1 MKRRFLA
8 LVLAGCLAAVLS
20 TAAWAMSPTGF
31 YLNVELPSGETIAL
45 DVESG
50 DSIDNVKEELEMKTK
65 IAAGEQ
71 HLYYGGKLLVD
82 GRTLANYN
90 IQKGSTLLLTTKIK
104 GTPAGEKLT
113 EENMSGSTIGAPVTI
128 SEKTL
133 NSGTYYL
140 CNNVKLTQA
149 LVIQGDVTLDLNGFV
164 LKITGSGSVIKIES
178 GTLTLVDSHPAAIH
192 KFVKEATGL
201 WTLNENAGTEIVK
214 GGVITGGIGREHSFS
229 SVYGSISENGGGG
242 VFINQDASFVMES
255 GNIVGCSAVGEHNT
269 AGGVLVARSASF
281 VMKAGKIAG
290 CTAARGGGVY
300 VADKNEAKTLGRF
313 TMEGGSIVGCVATD
327 ESYSGGGVANH
338 GDFTM
343 TGGTIR
349 SCTATAGHGGGICSV
364 RQLHISGSAVV
375 TDCKAGG
382 SYASS
387 GAMLISPDSTYTAI
401 IAGGTFDGNVV
412 NNKSTTITGGTFSD
426 EVQNSGVIENGQFN
440 GAVNNYEGTIKGGTF
455 YGSVKN
461 ESDYDDGV
469 LRRAGTISGGTFNG
483 TVTNEAAGRISGG
496 TYNGSV
502 YGTFYTVAFV
512 SNGGTAVPNQ
522 KYANTPV
529 TAPTVS
535 RAGYTLVGWYTD
547 EACTAAYD
555 FTQPVT
561 DSVTLY
567 AKWEAAPRY
576 YYNSGTTTD
585 TDNADEDKK
594 GSPKTFDPGAGIYA
608 VSVALSLTGTAWI
621 GRKRH

>member
-20 TAAWAMSPTGF
+20 TAAWATLPTGF

-45 DVESG
+45 DAESG
-50 DSIDNVKEELEMKTK
+50 DSIDNIKGKLETKTK

-71 HLYYGGKLLVD
+71 HLYYGGNSLVD

-164 LKITGSGSVIKIES
+164 LQYENSGANDSVIKIES

-192 KFVKEATGL
+192 KFVKNTDDL
-201 WTLNENAGTEIVK
+201 WMLDESQGAEIVK

-242 VFINQDASFVMES
+242 VFINQDASFVMEG

-300 VADKNEAKTLGRF
+300 VADRDGDYALGSF
-313 TMEGGSIVGCVATD
+313 TMNGGTIEWCVAYGSAAYD
-327 ESYSGGGVANH
+327 DGGGVNNL
-338 GDFTM
+338 GSFTM
-343 TGGTIR
+343 NGGTIR
-349 SCTATAGHGGGICSV
+349 NCTAAYGYGGGISSLRNITICGDAFV
-364 RQLHISGSAVV
+364 RDCTASQDKSSAMYLNPSNPADRAVIE
-375 TDCKAGG
+375 GG
-382 SYASS
+382 TFRGNIYASPYCT
-387 GAMLISPDSTYTAI
+387 GMVAVT
-401 IAGGTFDGNVV
+401 GGTFDPG
-412 NNKSTTITGGTFSD
+412 
-426 EVQNSGVIENGQFN
+426 QPNGIPLYT
-440 GAVNNYEGTIKGGTF
+440 V
-455 YGSVKN
+455 
-461 ESDYDDGV
+461 
-469 LRRAGTISGGTFNG
+469 TFN
-483 TVTNEAAGRISGG
+483 
-496 TYNGSV
+496 
-502 YGTFYTVAFV
+502 
-512 SNGGTAVPNQ
+512 SNGGSDVPEQ
-522 KYANTPV
+522 IRANAAATKPD
-529 TAPTVS
+529 S
-535 RAGYTLVGWYTD
+535 RKAGYTLVGWYTD
-547 EACTAAYD
+547 EACNAAYD
-555 FTQPVT
+555 FTKPVT
-561 DSVTLY
+561 DNITLY

-576 YYNSGTTTD
+576 YYNSGTTETGKTD
-585 TDNADEDKK
+585 ENKK

-621 GRKRH
+621 CRKRH

>member
-31 YLNVELPSGETIAL
+31 YLNVELPSGKTIAL
-45 DVESG
+45 DAESG
-50 DSIDNVKEELEMKTK
+50 DSIDNIKGKLETKTK

-164 LKITGSGSVIKIES
+164 LQHENRDANDSVIQMDS
-178 GTLTLVDSHPAAIH
+178 GTLTLVDSNPDAIH

-242 VFINQDASFVMES
+242 VFINQDASFVMEG

-300 VADKNEAKTLGRF
+300 VADRDGDYALGSF
-313 TMEGGSIVGCVATD
+313 TMNGGTIEWCVAYGSAAYD
-327 ESYSGGGVANH
+327 DGGGVNNL
-338 GDFTM
+338 GSFTM
-343 TGGTIR
+343 NGGTIR
-349 SCTATAGHGGGICSV
+349 NCTAAYGYGGGISSLRNITICGDAFV
-364 RQLHISGSAVV
+364 RDCTASQDKSSAMYLNPSNPADRAVIE
-375 TDCKAGG
+375 GG
-382 SYASS
+382 TFRGNIYASPYRT
-387 GAMLISPDSTYTAI
+387 GMVAVT
-401 IAGGTFDGNVV
+401 GGTFDPGQPNG
-412 NNKSTTITGGTFSD
+412 ITLHT
-426 EVQNSGVIENGQFN
+426 V
-440 GAVNNYEGTIKGGTF
+440 
-455 YGSVKN
+455 
-461 ESDYDDGV
+461 
-469 LRRAGTISGGTFNG
+469 TFN
-483 TVTNEAAGRISGG
+483 
-496 TYNGSV
+496 
-502 YGTFYTVAFV
+502 
-512 SNGGTAVPNQ
+512 SNGGSDVPEQ
-522 KYANTPV
+522 IRANAAATKPD
-529 TAPTVS
+529 S
-535 RAGYTLVGWYTD
+535 RKAGYTLVGWYTD

-594 GSPKTFDPGAGIYA
+594 GSPKTFDPGAGLYA

>member
-31 YLNVELPSGETIAL
+31 YLNVELPSGKTIAL

-164 LKITGSGSVIKIES
+164 LQHENRDANDSVIQMDS
-178 GTLTLVDSHPAAIH
+178 GTLTLVDSNPDAIH

-242 VFINQDASFVMES
+242 VFINQDASFVMEG

-300 VADKNEAKTLGRF
+300 VADRDGDYALGSF
-313 TMEGGSIVGCVATD
+313 TM
-327 ESYSGGGVANH
+327 N
-338 GDFTM
+338 
-343 TGGTIR
+343 GGTIR
-349 SCTATAGHGGGICSV
+349 NCTAAYGYGGGISSLRNITICGDAFV
-364 RQLHISGSAVV
+364 RDCTASQDKSSAMYLNPSNPADRAVIE
-375 TDCKAGG
+375 GG
-382 SYASS
+382 TFRGNIYASPYCT
-387 GAMLISPDSTYTAI
+387 GMVAVT
-401 IAGGTFDGNVV
+401 GGTFDPGQPNG
-412 NNKSTTITGGTFSD
+412 ITLHT
-426 EVQNSGVIENGQFN
+426 V
-440 GAVNNYEGTIKGGTF
+440 
-455 YGSVKN
+455 
-461 ESDYDDGV
+461 
-469 LRRAGTISGGTFNG
+469 TFN
-483 TVTNEAAGRISGG
+483 
-496 TYNGSV
+496 
-502 YGTFYTVAFV
+502 
-512 SNGGTAVPNQ
+512 SNGGSDVPEQ
-522 KYANTPV
+522 IRANAAATKPD
-529 TAPTVS
+529 S
-535 RAGYTLVGWYTD
+535 RKAGYTLVGWYTD

-555 FTQPVT
+555 FTKPVT
-561 DSVTLY
+561 DNITLY

-585 TDNADEDKK
+585 TDNGDEDKK

-608 VSVALSLTGTAWI
+608 VSAALSLTGTAWI

>member
-20 TAAWAMSPTGF
+20 TAAWATLPTGF

-50 DSIDNVKEELEMKTK
+50 DSIDNVIGKLETKTK

-164 LKITGSGSVIKIES
+164 LQHENRDANDSVIKIES
-178 GTLTLVDSHPAAIH
+178 GTLTLVDSNPDAIH

-242 VFINQDASFVMES
+242 VFINQDASFVMEG

-300 VADKNEAKTLGRF
+300 VADRDGDYALGSF
-313 TMEGGSIVGCVATD
+313 TMNGGTIEWCVAYGSAAYD
-327 ESYSGGGVANH
+327 DGGGVNNL
-338 GDFTM
+338 GSFTM
-343 TGGTIR
+343 NGGTIR
-349 SCTATAGHGGGICSV
+349 NCTAAYGYGGGISSLRNITICGDAFV
-364 RQLHISGSAVV
+364 RDCTASQDESSAMYLNPSNPADRAVIE
-375 TDCKAGG
+375 GG
-382 SYASS
+382 TFRGNIYASPYCT
-387 GAMLISPDSTYTAI
+387 GMVAVT
-401 IAGGTFDGNVV
+401 GGTFDPGQPNG
-412 NNKSTTITGGTFSD
+412 ITLYT
-426 EVQNSGVIENGQFN
+426 V
-440 GAVNNYEGTIKGGTF
+440 
-455 YGSVKN
+455 
-461 ESDYDDGV
+461 
-469 LRRAGTISGGTFNG
+469 TFN
-483 TVTNEAAGRISGG
+483 
-496 TYNGSV
+496 
-502 YGTFYTVAFV
+502 
-512 SNGGTAVPNQ
+512 SNGGSDVPEQ
-522 KYANTPV
+522 MRANAAATKPD
-529 TAPTVS
+529 S
-535 RAGYTLVGWYTD
+535 RKAGYTLVGWYTD

-561 DSVTLY
+561 DNITLY

-608 VSVALSLTGTAWI
+608 VSAALSLTGTAWI

>member
-20 TAAWAMSPTGF
+20 TAAWATSPTGF

-45 DVESG
+45 DAASG
-50 DSIDNVKEELEMKTK
+50 DSIDNIIGKLETKTK

-164 LKITGSGSVIKIES
+164 LQHENRDANDSVIKIES
-178 GTLTLVDSHPAAIH
+178 GTLTLVDSNPDAIH

-242 VFINQDASFVMES
+242 VFINQDASFVMEG

-300 VADKNEAKTLGRF
+300 VADRDGDYALGSF
-313 TMEGGSIVGCVATD
+313 TMNGGTIEWCVAYGSAAYD
-327 ESYSGGGVANH
+327 DGGGVNNL
-338 GDFTM
+338 GSFTM
-343 TGGTIR
+343 NGGTIR
-349 SCTATAGHGGGICSV
+349 NCTAAYGYGGGISSLRNITICGDAFV
-364 RQLHISGSAVV
+364 RDCTASQDKSSAMYLNPSNPADRAVIE
-375 TDCKAGG
+375 GG
-382 SYASS
+382 TFRGNIYASPYCT
-387 GAMLISPDSTYTAI
+387 GMVAVT
-401 IAGGTFDGNVV
+401 GGTFDPGQPNG
-412 NNKSTTITGGTFSD
+412 ITLHT
-426 EVQNSGVIENGQFN
+426 V
-440 GAVNNYEGTIKGGTF
+440 
-455 YGSVKN
+455 
-461 ESDYDDGV
+461 
-469 LRRAGTISGGTFNG
+469 TFN
-483 TVTNEAAGRISGG
+483 
-496 TYNGSV
+496 
-502 YGTFYTVAFV
+502 
-512 SNGGTAVPNQ
+512 SNGGSDVPEQ
-522 KYANTPV
+522 IRANAAATKPD
-529 TAPTVS
+529 S
-535 RAGYTLVGWYTD
+535 RKAGYTLVGWYTD
-547 EACTAAYD
+547 EACTVAYD

-594 GSPKTFDPGAGIYA
+594 GSPKTFDPGAGLYA

>member
-20 TAAWAMSPTGF
+20 TAAWATLPTGF

-50 DSIDNVKEELEMKTK
+50 DSIDNVKQKVQN
-65 IAAGEQ
+65 AAGVSVTEQ
-71 HLYYGGKLLVD
+71 YLYYGGKFLNN
-82 GRTLANYN
+82 GRTLADYN
-90 IQKGSTLLLTTKIK
+90 IQKESTLLVASEAK
-104 GTPAGEKLT
+104 GTPSGTPLTAAEPSKEWVNITEEKVLT
-113 EENMSGSTIGAPVTI
+113 E
-128 SEKTL
+128 
-133 NSGTYYL
+133 GTYFL
-140 CNNVKLTQA
+140 CNNVNLTQT

-178 GTLTLVDSHPAAIH
+178 GTLTLVDSNPDAIH

-242 VFINQDASFVMES
+242 VFINQDASFVMEG

-300 VADKNEAKTLGRF
+300 VADRDGDYALGSF
-313 TMEGGSIVGCVATD
+313 TMNGGTIEWCVAYGSAAYD
-327 ESYSGGGVANH
+327 DGGGVNNL
-338 GDFTM
+338 GSFTM
-343 TGGTIR
+343 NGGTIR
-349 SCTATAGHGGGICSV
+349 NCTAAYGYGGGISSLRNITICGDAFV
-364 RQLHISGSAVV
+364 RDCTASQDKSSAMYLNPSNPADRAVIE
-375 TDCKAGG
+375 GG
-382 SYASS
+382 TFRGNIYASPYCT
-387 GAMLISPDSTYTAI
+387 GMVAVT
-401 IAGGTFDGNVV
+401 GGTFDPGQPNG
-412 NNKSTTITGGTFSD
+412 ITLHT
-426 EVQNSGVIENGQFN
+426 V
-440 GAVNNYEGTIKGGTF
+440 
-455 YGSVKN
+455 
-461 ESDYDDGV
+461 
-469 LRRAGTISGGTFNG
+469 TFN
-483 TVTNEAAGRISGG
+483 
-496 TYNGSV
+496 
-502 YGTFYTVAFV
+502 
-512 SNGGTAVPNQ
+512 SNGGSDVPGQ
-522 KYANTPV
+522 IRANAAA

-555 FTQPVT
+555 FTQPVR

-585 TDNADEDKK
+585 TDNADKDKK
-594 GSPKTFDPGAGIYA
+594 GSPKTFDPGVGIYA
-608 VSVALSLTGTAWI
+608 VSAALSLTGTAWI

>member
-1 MKRRFLA
+1 M
-8 LVLAGCLAAVLS
+8 
-20 TAAWAMSPTGF
+20 
-31 YLNVELPSGETIAL
+31 
-45 DVESG
+45 
-50 DSIDNVKEELEMKTK
+50 
-65 IAAGEQ
+65 
-71 HLYYGGKLLVD
+71 LVD

-192 KFVKEATGL
+192 KFVKNTDDL
-201 WTLNENAGTEIVK
+201 WMLDESQGAGIVR
-214 GGVITGGIGREHSFS
+214 GGVITGGNAG
-229 SVYGSISENGGGG
+229 YNDGGG
-242 VFINQDASFVMES
+242 VYVCPGAGLVMRGGS
-255 GNIVGCSAVGEHNT
+255 IVGC
-269 AGGVLVARSASF
+269 
-281 VMKAGKIAG
+281 KAQQ
-290 CTAARGGGVY
+290 GGGVY

-343 TGGTIR
+343 TGGTIEWCVAYGSAAYDDGGGVNNLGSFTMNGGTIR
-349 SCTATAGHGGGICSV
+349 NCTAAYGYGGGISSLRNITICGDAFV
-364 RQLHISGSAVV
+364 RDCTASQDKSSAMYLNPSNPADRAVIE
-375 TDCKAGG
+375 GG
-382 SYASS
+382 TFRGNIYASPYCT
-387 GAMLISPDSTYTAI
+387 GMVAVT
-401 IAGGTFDGNVV
+401 GGTFDPGQPNG
-412 NNKSTTITGGTFSD
+412 ITLYT
-426 EVQNSGVIENGQFN
+426 V
-440 GAVNNYEGTIKGGTF
+440 
-455 YGSVKN
+455 
-461 ESDYDDGV
+461 
-469 LRRAGTISGGTFNG
+469 TFN
-483 TVTNEAAGRISGG
+483 
-496 TYNGSV
+496 
-502 YGTFYTVAFV
+502 
-512 SNGGTAVPNQ
+512 SNGGSDVPGQ
-522 KYANTPV
+522 IRANAAATKPD
-529 TAPTVS
+529 S
-535 RAGYTLVGWYTD
+535 RKAGYTLVGWYTD
-547 EACTAAYD
+547 KACTAAYD
-555 FTQPVT
+555 FTKPVT

-608 VSVALSLTGTAWI
+608 VSVALSLTGTVWI

>member
-20 TAAWAMSPTGF
+20 TAAWATLPTGF

-45 DVESG
+45 DAESG
-50 DSIDNVKEELEMKTK
+50 DSIDNIKGKLETKTK

-71 HLYYGGKLLVD
+71 HLYYGGNLLVD

-164 LKITGSGSVIKIES
+164 LQHENRDANDSVIKIES
-178 GTLTLVDSHPAAIH
+178 GTLTLVDSNPVAIH
-192 KFVKEATGL
+192 KFVKNTDDL
-201 WTLNENAGTEIVK
+201 WMLDESQGAEIVK

-242 VFINQDASFVMES
+242 VFINQDASFVMEG

-300 VADKNEAKTLGRF
+300 VADRDGDYALGSF
-313 TMEGGSIVGCVATD
+313 TMNGGTIEWCVAYGSAAYD
-327 ESYSGGGVANH
+327 DGGGVNNL
-338 GDFTM
+338 GSFTM
-343 TGGTIR
+343 NGGTIR
-349 SCTATAGHGGGICSV
+349 NCTAAYGYDGGISSLRNITICGDAFV
-364 RQLHISGSAVV
+364 RDCTASQDKSSAMYLNPSNPADRAVIE
-375 TDCKAGG
+375 GG
-382 SYASS
+382 TFRGNIYASPYCT
-387 GAMLISPDSTYTAI
+387 GMVAVT
-401 IAGGTFDGNVV
+401 GGTFDPGQPNG
-412 NNKSTTITGGTFSD
+412 ITLHT
-426 EVQNSGVIENGQFN
+426 V
-440 GAVNNYEGTIKGGTF
+440 
-455 YGSVKN
+455 
-461 ESDYDDGV
+461 
-469 LRRAGTISGGTFNG
+469 TFN
-483 TVTNEAAGRISGG
+483 
-496 TYNGSV
+496 
-502 YGTFYTVAFV
+502 
-512 SNGGTAVPNQ
+512 SNGGSDVPEQ
-522 KYANTPV
+522 IRANAAATKPD
-529 TAPTVS
+529 S
-535 RAGYTLVGWYTD
+535 RKAGYTLVGWYTD
-547 EACTAAYD
+547 KACTAAYD
-555 FTQPVT
+555 FTKPVT
-561 DSVTLY
+561 DNIALY

-576 YYNSGTTTD
+576 YYNSGTTETGKTD
-585 TDNADEDKK
+585 ENKK

>member
-1 MKRRFLA
+1 M
-8 LVLAGCLAAVLS
+8 LS

-31 YLNVELPSGETIAL
+31 CLNVELPSGKTIAL

-164 LKITGSGSVIKIES
+164 LQHENRDANDSVIQMDS
-178 GTLTLVDSHPAAIH
+178 GTLTLVDSNPDAIH

-242 VFINQDASFVMES
+242 VFINQDASFVMEG

-300 VADKNEAKTLGRF
+300 VADRDGDYALGSF
-313 TMEGGSIVGCVATD
+313 TMNGGTIEWCVAYGSAAYD
-327 ESYSGGGVANH
+327 DGGGVNNL
-338 GDFTM
+338 GSFTM
-343 TGGTIR
+343 NGGTIR
-349 SCTATAGHGGGICSV
+349 NCTAAYGYGGGISSLRNITICGDAFV
-364 RQLHISGSAVV
+364 RDCTASQDKSSAMYLNPSNPADRAVIE
-375 TDCKAGG
+375 GG
-382 SYASS
+382 TFRGNIYASPYCT
-387 GAMLISPDSTYTAI
+387 GMVAVT
-401 IAGGTFDGNVV
+401 GGTFDPGQPNG
-412 NNKSTTITGGTFSD
+412 ITLHT
-426 EVQNSGVIENGQFN
+426 V
-440 GAVNNYEGTIKGGTF
+440 
-455 YGSVKN
+455 
-461 ESDYDDGV
+461 
-469 LRRAGTISGGTFNG
+469 TFN
-483 TVTNEAAGRISGG
+483 
-496 TYNGSV
+496 
-502 YGTFYTVAFV
+502 
-512 SNGGTAVPNQ
+512 SNGGSDVPEQ
-522 KYANTPV
+522 IRANAAATKPD
-529 TAPTVS
+529 S
-535 RAGYTLVGWYTD
+535 RKAGYTLVGWYTD
-547 EACTAAYD
+547 EA
-555 FTQPVT
+555 FTTEYKFTESEKVT
-561 DSVTLY
+561 QDMPLY
-567 AKWEAAPRY
+567 AKWTKEAAKY
-576 YYNSGTTTD
+576 YYYSP
-585 TDNADEDKK
+585 ADGSADAAN
-594 GSPKTFDPGAGIYA
+594 GSPKTFDAGVGVYVGMA
-608 VSVALSLTGTAWI
+608 VLSVCGSAVVLGKK
-621 GRKRH
+621 RK

>member
-20 TAAWAMSPTGF
+20 TAAWATSPTGF

-45 DVESG
+45 DAESG
-50 DSIDNVKEELEMKTK
+50 DSIDNIKGKLETKTK

-164 LKITGSGSVIKIES
+164 LQHENRDANDSVIQMDS
-178 GTLTLVDSHPAAIH
+178 GTLTLVDSNPDAIH

-201 WTLNENAGTEIVK
+201 WTLNENTGTEIVK

-242 VFINQDASFVMES
+242 VFINQDASFVMEG

-300 VADKNEAKTLGRF
+300 VADRDGDYALGSF
-313 TMEGGSIVGCVATD
+313 TMNGGTIEWCVAYGSAAYD
-327 ESYSGGGVANH
+327 DGGGVNNL
-338 GDFTM
+338 GSFTM
-343 TGGTIR
+343 NGGTIR
-349 SCTATAGHGGGICSV
+349 NCTAAYGYGGGISSLRNITICGDAFV
-364 RQLHISGSAVV
+364 RDCTASQDKSSAMYLNPSNPADRAVIE
-375 TDCKAGG
+375 GG
-382 SYASS
+382 TFRGNIYASPYCT
-387 GAMLISPDSTYTAI
+387 GMVAVT
-401 IAGGTFDGNVV
+401 GGTFDPGQPNG
-412 NNKSTTITGGTFSD
+412 ITLHT
-426 EVQNSGVIENGQFN
+426 V
-440 GAVNNYEGTIKGGTF
+440 
-455 YGSVKN
+455 
-461 ESDYDDGV
+461 
-469 LRRAGTISGGTFNG
+469 TFN
-483 TVTNEAAGRISGG
+483 
-496 TYNGSV
+496 
-502 YGTFYTVAFV
+502 
-512 SNGGTAVPNQ
+512 SNGGSDVPEQ
-522 KYANTPV
+522 IRANSKVNKPDD
-529 TAPTVS
+529 PTKE
-535 RAGYTLVGWYTD
+535 GYNFGGWYTD
-547 EACTAAYD
+547 EA
-555 FTQPVT
+555 FTTEYTFTESEKVT
-561 DSVTLY
+561 QALTLY
-567 AKWEAAPRY
+567 AKWTKEAAKY
-576 YYNSGTTTD
+576 YYYSPADGSAD
-585 TDNADEDKK
+585 TAK
-594 GSPKTFDPGAGIYA
+594 GSPKTFDAGVGVY
-608 VSVALSLTGTAWI
+608 VGMVVMSLKGTAWI

>member
-20 TAAWAMSPTGF
+20 TAAWATSPTGF
-31 YLNVELPSGETIAL
+31 YLNVELPGGETIAL
-45 DVESG
+45 DAESG
-50 DSIDNVKEELEMKTK
+50 DSIDNIKGKLETKTK

-71 HLYYGGKLLVD
+71 HLYYGGNLLVD

-164 LKITGSGSVIKIES
+164 LQHENRDANDSVIQMDS
-178 GTLTLVDSHPAAIH
+178 GTLTLVDSNPDAIH

-242 VFINQDASFVMES
+242 VFINQDASFVMEG
-255 GNIVGCSAVGEHNT
+255 GNIVGCSAVGEHST

-300 VADKNEAKTLGRF
+300 VADRDGDYALGSF
-313 TMEGGSIVGCVATD
+313 TMNGGTIEWCVAYGSAAYD
-327 ESYSGGGVANH
+327 DGGGVNNL
-338 GDFTM
+338 GSFTM
-343 TGGTIR
+343 NGGTIR
-349 SCTATAGHGGGICSV
+349 NCTAAYGYGGGISSLRNITICGDAFV
-364 RQLHISGSAVV
+364 RDCTASQDKSSAMYLNPSNPADRAVIE
-375 TDCKAGG
+375 GG
-382 SYASS
+382 TFRGNIYASPYCT
-387 GAMLISPDSTYTAI
+387 GMVAVT
-401 IAGGTFDGNVV
+401 GGTFDPGQPNG
-412 NNKSTTITGGTFSD
+412 ITLHT
-426 EVQNSGVIENGQFN
+426 V
-440 GAVNNYEGTIKGGTF
+440 
-455 YGSVKN
+455 
-461 ESDYDDGV
+461 
-469 LRRAGTISGGTFNG
+469 TFN
-483 TVTNEAAGRISGG
+483 
-496 TYNGSV
+496 
-502 YGTFYTVAFV
+502 
-512 SNGGTAVPNQ
+512 SNGGSDVPEQ
-522 KYANTPV
+522 IRANAAATKP
-529 TAPTVS
+529 ADPTRS
-535 RAGYTLVGWYTD
+535 GYVFAGWYTD

-555 FTQPVT
+555 FTQPVR

-594 GSPKTFDPGAGIYA
+594 GSPKTFDPGADIYA

>member
-20 TAAWAMSPTGF
+20 TAAWATSPTGF
-31 YLNVELPSGETIAL
+31 CLNVELPSGKTIAL

-50 DSIDNVKEELEMKTK
+50 DSIDNVKQKVQN
-65 IAAGEQ
+65 AAGVSATEQ
-71 HLYYGGKLLVD
+71 YLYYGGKLLVD

-164 LKITGSGSVIKIES
+164 LQHENRDANDSVIQMDS
-178 GTLTLVDSHPAAIH
+178 GTLTLVDSNPDAIH

-242 VFINQDASFVMES
+242 VFINQDASFVMEG

-300 VADKNEAKTLGRF
+300 VADRDGDYALGSF
-313 TMEGGSIVGCVATD
+313 TMNGGTIEWCVAYGSAAYD
-327 ESYSGGGVANH
+327 DGGGTNNL
-338 GDFTM
+338 GSFTM
-343 TGGTIR
+343 NGGTIR
-349 SCTATAGHGGGICSV
+349 NCTAAYGYGGGISSLRNITICGDAFV
-364 RQLHISGSAVV
+364 RDCTASQDKSSAMYLNPSNPADRAVIE
-375 TDCKAGG
+375 GG
-382 SYASS
+382 TFRGNIYASPYRT
-387 GAMLISPDSTYTAI
+387 GMVAVT
-401 IAGGTFDGNVV
+401 GGTFDPGQPNG
-412 NNKSTTITGGTFSD
+412 ITLHT
-426 EVQNSGVIENGQFN
+426 V
-440 GAVNNYEGTIKGGTF
+440 
-455 YGSVKN
+455 
-461 ESDYDDGV
+461 
-469 LRRAGTISGGTFNG
+469 TFN
-483 TVTNEAAGRISGG
+483 
-496 TYNGSV
+496 
-502 YGTFYTVAFV
+502 
-512 SNGGTAVPNQ
+512 SNGGSDVPEQ
-522 KYANTPV
+522 IRANAAATKPD
-529 TAPTVS
+529 S
-535 RAGYTLVGWYTD
+535 RKAGYTLVGWYTD

-594 GSPKTFDPGAGIYA
+594 GSPKTFDPGVGIYA
-608 VSVALSLTGTAWI
+608 VSVALSLSGTAWI

>member
-20 TAAWAMSPTGF
+20 TAAWATLPTGF
-31 YLNVELPSGETIAL
+31 YLNVELPSGKTIAL
-45 DVESG
+45 DAESG

-149 LVIQGDVTLDLNGFV
+149 LVIRGNVTLDLNGFV

-214 GGVITGGIGREHSFS
+214 GEVITGGIGREHSLS

-242 VFINQDASFVMES
+242 VFINQDASFVMEG

-300 VADKNEAKTLGRF
+300 VADRDGDYALGSF
-313 TMEGGSIVGCVATD
+313 TMNGGTIEWCVAYGSAAYD
-327 ESYSGGGVANH
+327 DGGGVNNL
-338 GDFTM
+338 GSFTM
-343 TGGTIR
+343 NGGTIR
-349 SCTATAGHGGGICSV
+349 NCTAAYGYGGGISSLRNITICGDAYV
-364 RQLHISGSAVV
+364 RDCTASQDKSSAMYLNPSNPADRAVIE
-375 TDCKAGG
+375 GG
-382 SYASS
+382 TFRGNIYASPYCT
-387 GAMLISPDSTYTAI
+387 GMVAVT
-401 IAGGTFDGNVV
+401 GGTFDPGQPNG
-412 NNKSTTITGGTFSD
+412 ITLYT
-426 EVQNSGVIENGQFN
+426 V
-440 GAVNNYEGTIKGGTF
+440 
-455 YGSVKN
+455 
-461 ESDYDDGV
+461 
-469 LRRAGTISGGTFNG
+469 TFN
-483 TVTNEAAGRISGG
+483 
-496 TYNGSV
+496 
-502 YGTFYTVAFV
+502 
-512 SNGGTAVPNQ
+512 SNGGSDVPGQ
-522 KYANTPV
+522 IRANAAATKP
-529 TAPTVS
+529 ADPTRS
-535 RAGYTLVGWYTD
+535 GYVFAGWYTD

-555 FTQPVT
+555 FTKPVT
-561 DSVTLY
+561 DNITLY

>member
-20 TAAWAMSPTGF
+20 TTAWATSPTGF

-50 DSIDNVKEELEMKTK
+50 DSIDNVKQKVQN
-65 IAAGEQ
+65 AAGVSVTEQ
-71 HLYYGGKLLVD
+71 YLYYGGKFLNN
-82 GRTLANYN
+82 GRTLADYN
-90 IQKGSTLLLTTKIK
+90 IQKESTLLVASEAK
-104 GTPAGEKLT
+104 GTPSGTPLTAAEPSKEWVNITEEKVLT
-113 EENMSGSTIGAPVTI
+113 E
-128 SEKTL
+128 
-133 NSGTYYL
+133 GTCFL
-140 CNNVKLTQA
+140 CNNVNLTQT

-178 GTLTLVDSHPAAIH
+178 GTLTLVDSNPDAIH

-242 VFINQDASFVMES
+242 VFINQDASFVMEG

-300 VADKNEAKTLGRF
+300 VADRDGDYALGSF
-313 TMEGGSIVGCVATD
+313 TMNGGTIEWCVAYGSAAYD
-327 ESYSGGGVANH
+327 DGGGVNNL
-338 GDFTM
+338 GSFTM
-343 TGGTIR
+343 NGGTIR
-349 SCTATAGHGGGICSV
+349 NCTAAYGYGGGISSLRNITICGDAFV
-364 RQLHISGSAVV
+364 RDCTDSQDKSSAMYLNPSNPADRAVIE
-375 TDCKAGG
+375 GG
-382 SYASS
+382 TFRGNIYASPYCT
-387 GAMLISPDSTYTAI
+387 GMVAVT
-401 IAGGTFDGNVV
+401 GGTFDPGQPNG
-412 NNKSTTITGGTFSD
+412 ITLHT
-426 EVQNSGVIENGQFN
+426 V
-440 GAVNNYEGTIKGGTF
+440 
-455 YGSVKN
+455 
-461 ESDYDDGV
+461 
-469 LRRAGTISGGTFNG
+469 TFN
-483 TVTNEAAGRISGG
+483 
-496 TYNGSV
+496 
-502 YGTFYTVAFV
+502 
-512 SNGGTAVPNQ
+512 SNGGSDVPEQ
-522 KYANTPV
+522 IRANAAATKPD
-529 TAPTVS
+529 S
-535 RAGYTLVGWYTD
+535 RRAGYTLVGWYTD

-555 FTQPVT
+555 FTKPVT

-594 GSPKTFDPGAGIYA
+594 GSPKTFDPGAGLYA

>member
-20 TAAWAMSPTGF
+20 TAAWAMC
-31 YLNVELPSGETIAL
+31 LNVELPSGETIAL

-50 DSIDNVKEELEMKTK
+50 DSIDNIIGKLETKTK

-104 GTPAGEKLT
+104 GTPSGEKLT

-164 LKITGSGSVIKIES
+164 LQHENRDANDSVIKIES
-178 GTLTLVDSHPAAIH
+178 GTLTLVDSNPDAIH

-242 VFINQDASFVMES
+242 VFINQDASFVMEG

-300 VADKNEAKTLGRF
+300 VADRDGDYALGSF
-313 TMEGGSIVGCVATD
+313 TMNGGTIEWCVAYGSAAYD
-327 ESYSGGGVANH
+327 DGGGVNNL
-338 GDFTM
+338 GSFTM
-343 TGGTIR
+343 NGGTIR
-349 SCTATAGHGGGICSV
+349 NCTAAYGYGGGISSLRNITICGDAFV
-364 RQLHISGSAVV
+364 RDCTASQDKSSAMYLNPSNPADRAVIE
-375 TDCKAGG
+375 GG
-382 SYASS
+382 TFRGNIYASPYCT
-387 GAMLISPDSTYTAI
+387 GMVAVT
-401 IAGGTFDGNVV
+401 GGTFDPGQPNG
-412 NNKSTTITGGTFSD
+412 ITLHT
-426 EVQNSGVIENGQFN
+426 V
-440 GAVNNYEGTIKGGTF
+440 
-455 YGSVKN
+455 
-461 ESDYDDGV
+461 
-469 LRRAGTISGGTFNG
+469 TFN
-483 TVTNEAAGRISGG
+483 
-496 TYNGSV
+496 
-502 YGTFYTVAFV
+502 
-512 SNGGTAVPNQ
+512 SNGGSDVPEQ
-522 KYANTPV
+522 IRANAAATKP
-529 TAPTVS
+529 ADPTRS
-535 RAGYTLVGWYTD
+535 GYVFAGWYTD

-555 FTQPVT
+555 FTQPVR

-608 VSVALSLTGTAWI
+608 VSAALSLTGTAWI

>member
-20 TAAWAMSPTGF
+20 TAAWATSPTGF
-31 YLNVELPSGETIAL
+31 CLNVELPSGKTIAL

-50 DSIDNVKEELEMKTK
+50 DSIDNVKQKVQN
-65 IAAGEQ
+65 AAGVSATEQ
-71 HLYYGGKLLVD
+71 YLYYGGKLLVD
-82 GRTLANYN
+82 DRTLANYN

-140 CNNVKLTQA
+140 CNNVNLTHP

-242 VFINQDASFVMES
+242 VFINQDASFVMEG

-300 VADKNEAKTLGRF
+300 VADRDGDYALGSF
-313 TMEGGSIVGCVATD
+313 TMNGGTIEWCVAYGSAAYD
-327 ESYSGGGVANH
+327 DGGGVNNL
-338 GDFTM
+338 GSFTM
-343 TGGTIR
+343 NGGTIR
-349 SCTATAGHGGGICSV
+349 NCTAAYGYGGGISSLRNITICGDAFV
-364 RQLHISGSAVV
+364 RDCTASQDKSSAMYLNPSNPADRAVIE
-375 TDCKAGG
+375 GG
-382 SYASS
+382 TFRGNIYASPYCT
-387 GAMLISPDSTYTAI
+387 GMVAVT
-401 IAGGTFDGNVV
+401 GGTFDPGQPNG
-412 NNKSTTITGGTFSD
+412 ITLYT
-426 EVQNSGVIENGQFN
+426 V
-440 GAVNNYEGTIKGGTF
+440 
-455 YGSVKN
+455 
-461 ESDYDDGV
+461 
-469 LRRAGTISGGTFNG
+469 TFN
-483 TVTNEAAGRISGG
+483 
-496 TYNGSV
+496 
-502 YGTFYTVAFV
+502 
-512 SNGGTAVPNQ
+512 SNGGSDVPGQ
-522 KYANTPV
+522 IRANAAA

-535 RAGYTLVGWYTD
+535 RAGYTLVGWYTN

-561 DSVTLY
+561 DNITLY

-576 YYNSGTTTD
+576 YYNSGTTETGK
-585 TDNADEDKK
+585 TDEDKK
-594 GSPKTFDPGAGIYA
+594 GSPKTFDPGAGLYA
-608 VSVALSLTGTAWI
+608 VSAALSLTGTAGI

>member
-20 TAAWAMSPTGF
+20 TAAWATLPTGF

-50 DSIDNVKEELEMKTK
+50 DSIDNIKQKVQN
-65 IAAGEQ
+65 AAGVSVTEQ
-71 HLYYGGKLLVD
+71 YLYYGGKFLNN
-82 GRTLANYN
+82 GRTLADYN
-90 IQKGSTLLLTTKIK
+90 IQKESTLLVASEAK
-104 GTPAGEKLT
+104 GTPSGTPLTAAEPSKEWVNITEEKVLT
-113 EENMSGSTIGAPVTI
+113 E
-128 SEKTL
+128 
-133 NSGTYYL
+133 GTYFL
-140 CNNVKLTQA
+140 CNNVNLTHP
-149 LVIQGDVTLDLNGFV
+149 LVIRGNVTLDLNGFV
-164 LKITGSGSVIKIES
+164 LQHENRDANDSVIKIES
-178 GTLTLVDSHPAAIH
+178 GTLTLVDSNPDAIH

-242 VFINQDASFVMES
+242 VFINQDASFVMEG

-300 VADKNEAKTLGRF
+300 VADRDGDYALGSF
-313 TMEGGSIVGCVATD
+313 TMNGGTIEWCVAYGSAAYD
-327 ESYSGGGVANH
+327 DGGGVNNL
-338 GDFTM
+338 GSFTM
-343 TGGTIR
+343 NGGTIR
-349 SCTATAGHGGGICSV
+349 NCTAAYGYGGGISSLRNITICGDAFV
-364 RQLHISGSAVV
+364 RDCTASQDKSSAMYLNPSNPADRAVIE
-375 TDCKAGG
+375 GG
-382 SYASS
+382 TFRGNIYASPYCT
-387 GAMLISPDSTYTAI
+387 GMVAVT
-401 IAGGTFDGNVV
+401 GGTFDPG
-412 NNKSTTITGGTFSD
+412 
-426 EVQNSGVIENGQFN
+426 QPNGIPLYT
-440 GAVNNYEGTIKGGTF
+440 V
-455 YGSVKN
+455 
-461 ESDYDDGV
+461 
-469 LRRAGTISGGTFNG
+469 TFN
-483 TVTNEAAGRISGG
+483 
-496 TYNGSV
+496 
-502 YGTFYTVAFV
+502 
-512 SNGGTAVPNQ
+512 SNGGSDVPEQ
-522 KYANTPV
+522 IRANAAATKPD
-529 TAPTVS
+529 S
-535 RAGYTLVGWYTD
+535 RRAGYTLVGWYTD

-555 FTQPVT
+555 FTKPVT

-608 VSVALSLTGTAWI
+608 VSVALSLAGMAYVS
-621 GRKRH
+621 RKKQ

>member
-1 MKRRFLA
+1 MKRRFQA

-20 TAAWAMSPTGF
+20 TAAWATLPTGF

-45 DVESG
+45 DAESG
-50 DSIDNVKEELEMKTK
+50 DSIDNIKGKLETKTK

-71 HLYYGGKLLVD
+71 HLYYGGNLLVD

-164 LKITGSGSVIKIES
+164 LQHENRDANDSVIKIES
-178 GTLTLVDSHPAAIH
+178 GTLTLVDSNPDAIH

-201 WTLNENAGTEIVK
+201 WTLNENAGTKIVK

-242 VFINQDASFVMES
+242 VFINQDASFVMEG

-300 VADKNEAKTLGRF
+300 VADRDGDYALGSF
-313 TMEGGSIVGCVATD
+313 TMNGGTIEWCVAYGSAAYD
-327 ESYSGGGVANH
+327 DGGGVNNL
-338 GDFTM
+338 GSFTM
-343 TGGTIR
+343 NGGTIR
-349 SCTATAGHGGGICSV
+349 NCTAAYGYGGGISSLRNITICGDAFV
-364 RQLHISGSAVV
+364 RDCTASQDKSSAMYLNPSNPADRAVIE
-375 TDCKAGG
+375 GG
-382 SYASS
+382 TFRGNIYASPYCT
-387 GAMLISPDSTYTAI
+387 GMVAVT
-401 IAGGTFDGNVV
+401 GGTFDPG
-412 NNKSTTITGGTFSD
+412 
-426 EVQNSGVIENGQFN
+426 QPNGIPLYT
-440 GAVNNYEGTIKGGTF
+440 V
-455 YGSVKN
+455 
-461 ESDYDDGV
+461 
-469 LRRAGTISGGTFNG
+469 TFN
-483 TVTNEAAGRISGG
+483 
-496 TYNGSV
+496 
-502 YGTFYTVAFV
+502 
-512 SNGGTAVPNQ
+512 SNGGSDVPEQ
-522 KYANTPV
+522 IRANAAATKPD
-529 TAPTVS
+529 S
-535 RAGYTLVGWYTD
+535 RRTGYTLVGWYTD

-555 FTQPVT
+555 FTKPVT

-608 VSVALSLTGTAWI
+608 VSVALSLAGMAYVS
-621 GRKRH
+621 RKKQ

>member
-20 TAAWAMSPTGF
+20 TAAWATLPTGF

-164 LKITGSGSVIKIES
+164 LQHENRDANDSVIQMDS
-178 GTLTLVDSHPAAIH
+178 GTLTLVDSNPDAIH

-242 VFINQDASFVMES
+242 VFINQDASFVMEG
-255 GNIVGCSAVGEHNT
+255 GNIVGCSAVDEHNT

-300 VADKNEAKTLGRF
+300 VADRDGDYALGSF
-313 TMEGGSIVGCVATD
+313 TMNGGTIEWCVAYGSAAYD
-327 ESYSGGGVANH
+327 DGGGVNNL
-338 GDFTM
+338 GSFTM
-343 TGGTIR
+343 NGGTIR
-349 SCTATAGHGGGICSV
+349 NCTAAYGYGGGISSLRNITICGDAFV
-364 RQLHISGSAVV
+364 RDCTASQDKSSAMYLNPSNPADRAVIE
-375 TDCKAGG
+375 GG
-382 SYASS
+382 TFRGNIYASPYCT
-387 GAMLISPDSTYTAI
+387 GMVAVT
-401 IAGGTFDGNVV
+401 GGTFDPGQPNG
-412 NNKSTTITGGTFSD
+412 ITLHT
-426 EVQNSGVIENGQFN
+426 V
-440 GAVNNYEGTIKGGTF
+440 
-455 YGSVKN
+455 
-461 ESDYDDGV
+461 
-469 LRRAGTISGGTFNG
+469 TFN
-483 TVTNEAAGRISGG
+483 
-496 TYNGSV
+496 
-502 YGTFYTVAFV
+502 
-512 SNGGTAVPNQ
+512 SNGGSDVPEQ
-522 KYANTPV
+522 IRANAAATKPD
-529 TAPTVS
+529 S
-535 RAGYTLVGWYTD
+535 RKAGYTLVGWYTD

-555 FTQPVT
+555 FTKPVT
-561 DSVTLY
+561 DNITLY

>member
-31 YLNVELPSGETIAL
+31 YLNVELPSGKTIAL
-45 DVESG
+45 DAESG

-164 LKITGSGSVIKIES
+164 LQHENRDANDSVIQMDS
-178 GTLTLVDSHPAAIH
+178 GTLTLVDSNPDAIH

-242 VFINQDASFVMES
+242 VFINQDASFVMEG

-300 VADKNEAKTLGRF
+300 MADRDGDYALGSF
-313 TMEGGSIVGCVATD
+313 TMNGGTIEWCVAYGSAAYD
-327 ESYSGGGVANH
+327 DGGGVNNL
-338 GDFTM
+338 GSFTM
-343 TGGTIR
+343 NGGTIR
-349 SCTATAGHGGGICSV
+349 NCTAAYGYGGGISSLRNITICGDAFV
-364 RQLHISGSAVV
+364 RDCTASQDKSSAMYLNPSNPADRAVIE
-375 TDCKAGG
+375 GG
-382 SYASS
+382 TFRGNIYASPYCT
-387 GAMLISPDSTYTAI
+387 GMVAVT
-401 IAGGTFDGNVV
+401 GGTFDPGQPNG
-412 NNKSTTITGGTFSD
+412 ITLYT
-426 EVQNSGVIENGQFN
+426 V
-440 GAVNNYEGTIKGGTF
+440 
-455 YGSVKN
+455 
-461 ESDYDDGV
+461 
-469 LRRAGTISGGTFNG
+469 TFN
-483 TVTNEAAGRISGG
+483 
-496 TYNGSV
+496 
-502 YGTFYTVAFV
+502 
-512 SNGGTAVPNQ
+512 SNGGSDVPGQ
-522 KYANTPV
+522 IRANAAATKPD
-529 TAPTVS
+529 S
-535 RAGYTLVGWYTD
+535 RKAGYTLVGWYTD

-555 FTQPVT
+555 FTKPVT

-594 GSPKTFDPGAGIYA
+594 GSPKTFDPGVGIYA

>member
-20 TAAWAMSPTGF
+20 TAAWATSPTGF
-31 YLNVELPSGETIAL
+31 CLNVELPSGKTIAL

-164 LKITGSGSVIKIES
+164 LQHENRDANDSVIQMDS
-178 GTLTLVDSHPAAIH
+178 GTLTLVDSNPDAIH

-242 VFINQDASFVMES
+242 VFINQDASFVMEG

-300 VADKNEAKTLGRF
+300 VADRDGDYALGSF
-313 TMEGGSIVGCVATD
+313 TMNGGTIEWCVAYGSAAYD
-327 ESYSGGGVANH
+327 DGGGVNNL
-338 GDFTM
+338 GSFTM
-343 TGGTIR
+343 NGGTIR
-349 SCTATAGHGGGICSV
+349 NCTAAYGYGGGISSLRNITICGDAFV
-364 RQLHISGSAVV
+364 RDCTASQDKSSAMYLNPSNPADRAVIE
-375 TDCKAGG
+375 GG
-382 SYASS
+382 TFRGNIYASPYCT
-387 GAMLISPDSTYTAI
+387 GMVAVT
-401 IAGGTFDGNVV
+401 GGTFDPGQPNG
-412 NNKSTTITGGTFSD
+412 ITLHT
-426 EVQNSGVIENGQFN
+426 V
-440 GAVNNYEGTIKGGTF
+440 
-455 YGSVKN
+455 
-461 ESDYDDGV
+461 
-469 LRRAGTISGGTFNG
+469 TFN
-483 TVTNEAAGRISGG
+483 
-496 TYNGSV
+496 
-502 YGTFYTVAFV
+502 
-512 SNGGTAVPNQ
+512 SNGGSDVPEQ
-522 KYANTPV
+522 IRANAAATKPD
-529 TAPTVS
+529 S
-535 RAGYTLVGWYTD
+535 RKAGYTLVGWYTD
-547 EACTAAYD
+547 EACTVAYD

-594 GSPKTFDPGAGIYA
+594 GSPKTFDPGVGIYA
-608 VSVALSLTGTAWI
+608 VSAALSLTGTAWI

>member
-20 TAAWAMSPTGF
+20 TAAWATSPTGF
-31 YLNVELPSGETIAL
+31 CLNVELPSGKTIAL

-164 LKITGSGSVIKIES
+164 LQHENRDANDSVIQMDS
-178 GTLTLVDSHPAAIH
+178 GTLTLVDSNPDAIH

-242 VFINQDASFVMES
+242 VFINQDASFVMEG

-300 VADKNEAKTLGRF
+300 VADRDGDYALGSF
-313 TMEGGSIVGCVATD
+313 TMNGGTIEWCVAYGSAAYD
-327 ESYSGGGVANH
+327 DGGGVNNL
-338 GDFTM
+338 GSFTM
-343 TGGTIR
+343 NGGTIR
-349 SCTATAGHGGGICSV
+349 NCTAAYGYGGGISSLRNITICGDAFV
-364 RQLHISGSAVV
+364 RDCTASQDKSSAMYLNPSNPADRAVIE
-375 TDCKAGG
+375 GG
-382 SYASS
+382 TFRGNIYASPYCT
-387 GAMLISPDSTYTAI
+387 GMVAVT
-401 IAGGTFDGNVV
+401 GGTFDPGQPNG
-412 NNKSTTITGGTFSD
+412 ITLHT
-426 EVQNSGVIENGQFN
+426 V
-440 GAVNNYEGTIKGGTF
+440 
-455 YGSVKN
+455 
-461 ESDYDDGV
+461 
-469 LRRAGTISGGTFNG
+469 TFN
-483 TVTNEAAGRISGG
+483 
-496 TYNGSV
+496 
-502 YGTFYTVAFV
+502 
-512 SNGGTAVPNQ
+512 SNGGSDVPEQ
-522 KYANTPV
+522 IRANAAATKPD
-529 TAPTVS
+529 S
-535 RAGYTLVGWYTD
+535 RKAGYTLVGWYTD

-555 FTQPVT
+555 FTKPVT

-608 VSVALSLTGTAWI
+608 VSAALSLTGTAWI

>member
-1 MKRRFLA
+1 M
-8 LVLAGCLAAVLS
+8 LS
-20 TAAWAMSPTGF
+20 TAAWATLPTLPTGF

-45 DVESG
+45 DAESG
-50 DSIDNVKEELEMKTK
+50 DSIDNIKGKLETKTK

-71 HLYYGGKLLVD
+71 HLYYGGNLLVD

-113 EENMSGSTIGAPVTI
+113 EKNMSGSTIGAPVTI

-164 LKITGSGSVIKIES
+164 LQHENRDANDSVIKIES
-178 GTLTLVDSHPAAIH
+178 GTLTLVDSNPVAIH
-192 KFVKEATGL
+192 KFVKNTDDL
-201 WTLNENAGTEIVK
+201 WMLDESQGAEIVK

-242 VFINQDASFVMES
+242 VFINQDASFVMEG

-300 VADKNEAKTLGRF
+300 VADRDGDYALGSF
-313 TMEGGSIVGCVATD
+313 TMNGGTIEWCVAYGSAAYD
-327 ESYSGGGVANH
+327 DGGGVNNL
-338 GDFTM
+338 GSFTM
-343 TGGTIR
+343 NGGTIR
-349 SCTATAGHGGGICSV
+349 NCTAAYGYGGGISSLRNITICGDAFV
-364 RQLHISGSAVV
+364 RDCTASQDKSSAMYLNPSNPADRAVIE
-375 TDCKAGG
+375 GG
-382 SYASS
+382 TFRGNIYASPYCT
-387 GAMLISPDSTYTAI
+387 GMVAVT
-401 IAGGTFDGNVV
+401 GGTFDPGQPNG
-412 NNKSTTITGGTFSD
+412 ITLHT
-426 EVQNSGVIENGQFN
+426 V
-440 GAVNNYEGTIKGGTF
+440 
-455 YGSVKN
+455 
-461 ESDYDDGV
+461 
-469 LRRAGTISGGTFNG
+469 TFN
-483 TVTNEAAGRISGG
+483 
-496 TYNGSV
+496 
-502 YGTFYTVAFV
+502 
-512 SNGGTAVPNQ
+512 SNGGSDVPEQ
-522 KYANTPV
+522 IRANAAATKPD
-529 TAPTVS
+529 S
-535 RAGYTLVGWYTD
+535 RKAGYTLVGWYTD
-547 EACTAAYD
+547 KACTAAYD
-555 FTQPVT
+555 FTKPVT
-561 DSVTLY
+561 DNIALY

-576 YYNSGTTTD
+576 YYNSGTTETGKTD
-585 TDNADEDKK
+585 ENKK

>member
-31 YLNVELPSGETIAL
+31 YLNVELPSGKTIAL
-45 DVESG
+45 DAESG
-50 DSIDNVKEELEMKTK
+50 DSIDNIKGKLETKTK

-71 HLYYGGKLLVD
+71 HLYYGGNSLVD

-149 LVIQGDVTLDLNGFV
+149 LVIRGNVTLDLNGFV

-192 KFVKEATGL
+192 KFVKKATGL

-242 VFINQDASFVMES
+242 VFINQDASFVMEG

-300 VADKNEAKTLGRF
+300 VADRDGDYALGSF
-313 TMEGGSIVGCVATD
+313 TMNGGTIEWCVAYGNAAYD
-327 ESYSGGGVANH
+327 DGGGVNNL
-338 GDFTM
+338 GSFTM
-343 TGGTIR
+343 NGGTIR
-349 SCTATAGHGGGICSV
+349 NCTAAYGYGGGISSLRNITICGDAFV
-364 RQLHISGSAVV
+364 RDCTASQDKSSAMYLNPSNPADRAVIE
-375 TDCKAGG
+375 GG
-382 SYASS
+382 TFRGNIYASPYCT
-387 GAMLISPDSTYTAI
+387 GMVAVT
-401 IAGGTFDGNVV
+401 GGTFDPGQPNG
-412 NNKSTTITGGTFSD
+412 ITLHT
-426 EVQNSGVIENGQFN
+426 V
-440 GAVNNYEGTIKGGTF
+440 
-455 YGSVKN
+455 
-461 ESDYDDGV
+461 
-469 LRRAGTISGGTFNG
+469 TFN
-483 TVTNEAAGRISGG
+483 
-496 TYNGSV
+496 
-502 YGTFYTVAFV
+502 
-512 SNGGTAVPNQ
+512 SNGGSDVPEQ
-522 KYANTPV
+522 IRANAAATKPD
-529 TAPTVS
+529 S
-535 RAGYTLVGWYTD
+535 RKAGYTLVGWYTD

-555 FTQPVT
+555 FTQPVR

-594 GSPKTFDPGAGIYA
+594 GSPKTFDPGVGIYA

>member
-45 DVESG
+45 DAESG
-50 DSIDNVKEELEMKTK
+50 DSIDNIKGKLETKTK

-71 HLYYGGKLLVD
+71 HLYYGGNLLVD

-164 LKITGSGSVIKIES
+164 LQHENRDANDSVIQMDS
-178 GTLTLVDSHPAAIH
+178 GTLTLVDSNPDAIH

-242 VFINQDASFVMES
+242 VFINQDASFVMEG

-300 VADKNEAKTLGRF
+300 VADRDGDYALGSF
-313 TMEGGSIVGCVATD
+313 TMNGGTIEWCVAYGSAAYD
-327 ESYSGGGVANH
+327 DGGGVNNL
-338 GDFTM
+338 GSFTM
-343 TGGTIR
+343 NGGTIR
-349 SCTATAGHGGGICSV
+349 NCTAVYGYGGGISSLRNITICGDAFV
-364 RQLHISGSAVV
+364 RDCTASQDKSSAMYLNPSNPADRAVIE
-375 TDCKAGG
+375 GG
-382 SYASS
+382 TFRGNIYASPYRT
-387 GAMLISPDSTYTAI
+387 GMVAVT
-401 IAGGTFDGNVV
+401 GGTFDPGQPNG
-412 NNKSTTITGGTFSD
+412 ITLHT
-426 EVQNSGVIENGQFN
+426 V
-440 GAVNNYEGTIKGGTF
+440 
-455 YGSVKN
+455 
-461 ESDYDDGV
+461 
-469 LRRAGTISGGTFNG
+469 TFN
-483 TVTNEAAGRISGG
+483 
-496 TYNGSV
+496 
-502 YGTFYTVAFV
+502 
-512 SNGGTAVPNQ
+512 SNGGSDVPEQ
-522 KYANTPV
+522 IRANAAATKPD
-529 TAPTVS
+529 S
-535 RAGYTLVGWYTD
+535 RRTGYTLVGWYTD

-555 FTQPVT
+555 FTKPVT

>member
-20 TAAWAMSPTGF
+20 TAAWATSPTGF
-31 YLNVELPSGETIAL
+31 CLNVELPSGKTIAL

-140 CNNVKLTQA
+140 CNNVNLTQA

-164 LKITGSGSVIKIES
+164 LQYENSGANDSVIKIES

-242 VFINQDASFVMES
+242 VFINQDASFVMEG

-300 VADKNEAKTLGRF
+300 VADRDGDYALGSF
-313 TMEGGSIVGCVATD
+313 TMNGGTIEWCVAYGSAAYD
-327 ESYSGGGVANH
+327 DGGGVNNL
-338 GDFTM
+338 GSFTM
-343 TGGTIR
+343 NGGTIR
-349 SCTATAGHGGGICSV
+349 NCTAAYGYGGGISSLRNITIYGDAFV
-364 RQLHISGSAVV
+364 RDCTASQDKSSAMYLNPSNPADRAVIE
-375 TDCKAGG
+375 GG
-382 SYASS
+382 TFRGNIYASPYCT
-387 GAMLISPDSTYTAI
+387 GMVAVT
-401 IAGGTFDGNVV
+401 GGTFDPGQPNG
-412 NNKSTTITGGTFSD
+412 ITLHT
-426 EVQNSGVIENGQFN
+426 V
-440 GAVNNYEGTIKGGTF
+440 
-455 YGSVKN
+455 
-461 ESDYDDGV
+461 
-469 LRRAGTISGGTFNG
+469 TFN
-483 TVTNEAAGRISGG
+483 
-496 TYNGSV
+496 
-502 YGTFYTVAFV
+502 
-512 SNGGTAVPNQ
+512 SNGGSDVPGQ
-522 KYANTPV
+522 IRANAAATKP
-529 TAPTVS
+529 ADPTRS
-535 RAGYTLVGWYTD
+535 GYDFGGWYTD
-547 EACTAAYD
+547 EA
-555 FTQPVT
+555 FTTEYTFTESEKVT
-561 DSVTLY
+561 QALTLY
-567 AKWEAAPRY
+567 AKWTKEAAKY
-576 YYNSGTTTD
+576 YYYSP
-585 TDNADEDKK
+585 ADGSADAAK
-594 GSPKTFDPGAGIYA
+594 GSPKTFDAGVGVYVGMA
-608 VSVALSLTGTAWI
+608 VLSLSGSAVVL
-621 GRKRH
+621 GKKRK

>member
-65 IAAGEQ
+65 IATGEQ

-164 LKITGSGSVIKIES
+164 LQHENRDANDSVIKIES
-178 GTLTLVDSHPAAIH
+178 GTLTLVDSNPDAIH

-242 VFINQDASFVMES
+242 VFINQDASFVMEG

-300 VADKNEAKTLGRF
+300 VADRDGDYALGSF
-313 TMEGGSIVGCVATD
+313 TMNGGTIEWCVAYGSAAYD
-327 ESYSGGGVANH
+327 DGGGVNNL
-338 GDFTM
+338 GSFTM
-343 TGGTIR
+343 NGGTIR
-349 SCTATAGHGGGICSV
+349 NCTAAYGYGGGISSLRNITICGDAFV
-364 RQLHISGSAVV
+364 RDCTASQDKSSAMYLNPSNPADRAVIE
-375 TDCKAGG
+375 GG
-382 SYASS
+382 TFRGNIYASPYCT
-387 GAMLISPDSTYTAI
+387 GMVAVT
-401 IAGGTFDGNVV
+401 GGTFDPG
-412 NNKSTTITGGTFSD
+412 
-426 EVQNSGVIENGQFN
+426 QPNGIPLYT
-440 GAVNNYEGTIKGGTF
+440 V
-455 YGSVKN
+455 
-461 ESDYDDGV
+461 
-469 LRRAGTISGGTFNG
+469 TFN
-483 TVTNEAAGRISGG
+483 
-496 TYNGSV
+496 
-502 YGTFYTVAFV
+502 
-512 SNGGTAVPNQ
+512 SNGGSDVPEQ
-522 KYANTPV
+522 IRANAAATKPD
-529 TAPTVS
+529 S
-535 RAGYTLVGWYTD
+535 RKAGYTLVGWYTD

-555 FTQPVT
+555 FTKPVT

-576 YYNSGTTTD
+576 YYNSGTTETGKTD
-585 TDNADEDKK
+585 ENKK
-594 GSPKTFDPGAGIYA
+594 GSPKTFDPGVGIYA
-608 VSVALSLTGTAWI
+608 VSVALSLTGTAGI

>member
-20 TAAWAMSPTGF
+20 TAAWATLPTGF

-45 DVESG
+45 DAESG

-128 SEKTL
+128 NEKTL

-164 LKITGSGSVIKIES
+164 LQHENRDANDSVIQMDS
-178 GTLTLVDSHPAAIH
+178 GTLTLVDSNPDAIH

-242 VFINQDASFVMES
+242 VFINQDASFVMEG

-300 VADKNEAKTLGRF
+300 VADRDGDYALGSF
-313 TMEGGSIVGCVATD
+313 TMNGGTIEWCVAYGSAAYD
-327 ESYSGGGVANH
+327 DGGGVNNL
-338 GDFTM
+338 GSFTM
-343 TGGTIR
+343 NGGTIR
-349 SCTATAGHGGGICSV
+349 NCTAAYGYGGGISSLRNITICGDAFV
-364 RQLHISGSAVV
+364 RDCTASQDKSSAMYLNPSNPADRAVIE
-375 TDCKAGG
+375 GG
-382 SYASS
+382 TFRGNIYASPYCT
-387 GAMLISPDSTYTAI
+387 GMVAVT
-401 IAGGTFDGNVV
+401 GGTFDPGQPNG
-412 NNKSTTITGGTFSD
+412 ITLHT
-426 EVQNSGVIENGQFN
+426 V
-440 GAVNNYEGTIKGGTF
+440 
-455 YGSVKN
+455 
-461 ESDYDDGV
+461 
-469 LRRAGTISGGTFNG
+469 TFN
-483 TVTNEAAGRISGG
+483 
-496 TYNGSV
+496 
-502 YGTFYTVAFV
+502 
-512 SNGGTAVPNQ
+512 SNGGSDVPNQ